1 MAKIELNNIAHSYN
15 PNDPNPI
22 FALKE
27 MSLSW
32 ADGGRYA
39 LLGPSGC
46 GKTTMLNIM
55 SGLVT
60 PSHGKVMLYVEL
72 TLLQVIVMVV
82 LEIMKKKKFGK
93 KKIPQMNGKNKI

>member
-46 GKTTMLNIM
+46 GKTTMLNI
-55 SGLVT
+55 GLCAGQCR
-60 PSHGKVMLYVEL
+60 HA
-72 TLLQVIVMVV
+72 LL
-82 LEIMKKKKFGK
+82 FG
-93 KKIPQMNGKNKI
+93 PHFHAYRLV

>member
-1 MAKIELNNIAHSYN
+1 
-15 PNDPNPI
+15 
-22 FALKE
+22 

-32 ADGGRYA
+32 DDGGRYA

-60 PSHGKVMLYVEL
+60 PSHGKVL
-72 TLLQVIVMVV
+72 
-82 LEIMKKKKFGK
+82 FGDRDVTR
-93 KKIPQMNGKNKI
+93 GYY

>member
-1 MAKIELNNIAHSYN
+1 MAKIVLDNIAHTYDINADN
-15 PNDPNPI
+15 PV
-22 FALKE
+22 FALKQ

-60 PSHGKVMLYVEL
+60 PSHGKVFFDQSEVTRMITEERLSL
-72 TLLQVIVMVV
+72 IH
-82 LEIMKKKKFGK
+82 I
-93 KKIPQMNGKNKI
+93 

>member
-1 MAKIELNNIAHSYN
+1 MAKIILENIAHTYE
-15 PNDPNPI
+15 PNVSNPI

-55 SGLVT
+55 SGLVN
-60 PSHGKVMLYVEL
+60 PSMEKYFS
-72 TLLQVIVMVV
+72 
-82 LEIMKKKKFGK
+82 MKEK
-93 KKIPQMNGKNKI
+93 